1 MPFPLCFPQDSNLI
15 TGKSRGRAELRE
27 LQKERAKALITPH
40 LKPEAY
46 PWHSPFGLHEPI
58 NSMYYLSQK

>member
-15 TGKSRGRAELRE
+15 TGESRGRAELRE

-58 NSMYYLSQK
+58 NSMYYFSQK